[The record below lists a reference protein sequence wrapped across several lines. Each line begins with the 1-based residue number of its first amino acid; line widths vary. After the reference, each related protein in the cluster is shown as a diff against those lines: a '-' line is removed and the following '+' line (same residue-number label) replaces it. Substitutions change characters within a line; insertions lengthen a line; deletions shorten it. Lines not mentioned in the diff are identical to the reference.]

1 MRVMMLDSESDVTS
15 MEINVMKYFVRMH
28 RKSVLT
34 GIIALL
40 VIIFSFLYFTA
51 YADMPSISLNS
62 PVSFP
67 VDI

>member
-1 MRVMMLDSESDVTS
+1 
-15 MEINVMKYFVRMH
+15 MEINDMKLLTITY
-28 RKSVLT
+28 RKSVLR

-40 VIIFSFLYFTA
+40 VIIFSILYFTA